1 MEPKKTLMAFPKAS
15 QIILHCK
22 AGVRS
27 LKAAKALKQMGFE
40 NVKSMAG
47 GIEGWSERI
56 DPSIPIY

>member
-1 MEPKKTLMAFPKAS
+1 MQPKNLNGISKNN

-40 NVKSMAG
+40 DVKSMAG
-47 GIEGWSERI
+47 GIEAWSERI
-56 DPSIPIY
+56 DPSIPTY